1 MATFL
6 QNGSS
11 QRQLGTKDLSLE
23 AFDLSV
29 AEFIEKFTNYGCY
42 CWILGAEK
50 GVIGGGQTR
59 DQIDGLCGQLY
70 KCYKCLNLD
79 YGNDQSR
86 FNYDVSLIVGDD
98 GSRKLECH
106 EGTLS
111 ILKIRSFEVTGSDV
125 VGPEVRLSTQKGEN
139 RDACLCDKMFSEKL
153 AQIDSQCIADMQM
166 GNQNSPFC
174 INEEFRT
181 VNGGGDFDPFDN
193 SEGKILIHLEPL
205 NVQPAVVD

>member
-6 QNGSS
+6 QNGNS

-42 CWILGAEK
+42 CWILGPEK

-79 YGNDQSR
+79 YGNDQSK
-86 FNYDVSLIVGDD
+86 FDYDVSLIVRDD
-98 GSRKLECH
+98 GTRKLECH
-106 EGTLS
+106 EGTLV
-111 ILKIRSFEVTGSDV
+111 IQDRK
-125 VGPEVRLSTQKGEN
+125 
-139 RDACLCDKMFSEKL
+139 
-153 AQIDSQCIADMQM
+153 
-166 GNQNSPFC
+166 
-174 INEEFRT
+174 
-181 VNGGGDFDPFDN
+181 
-193 SEGKILIHLEPL
+193 
-205 NVQPAVVD
+205 

>member
-6 QNGSS
+6 QNGAS

-42 CWILGAEK
+42 CWILGPEK

-79 YGNDQSR
+79 YGNDQSK
-86 FNYDVSLIVGDD
+86 FDYDVSLIVGDD

-106 EGTLS
+106 EGTLTPIS
-111 ILKIRSFEVTGSDV
+111 EDSRKKNEIHHTEKGDLRPSPHPGS
-125 VGPEVRLSTQKGEN
+125 PH
-139 RDACLCDKMFSEKL
+139 
-153 AQIDSQCIADMQM
+153 I
-166 GNQNSPFC
+166 
-174 INEEFRT
+174 
-181 VNGGGDFDPFDN
+181 
-193 SEGKILIHLEPL
+193 
-205 NVQPAVVD
+205 

>member
-1 MATFL
+1 MVGNFFDSFGLNERTYFYGDENSLRGLATMATFL

-106 EGTLS
+106 EGTL
-111 ILKIRSFEVTGSDV
+111 
-125 VGPEVRLSTQKGEN
+125 
-139 RDACLCDKMFSEKL
+139 
-153 AQIDSQCIADMQM
+153 
-166 GNQNSPFC
+166 
-174 INEEFRT
+174 
-181 VNGGGDFDPFDN
+181 
-193 SEGKILIHLEPL
+193 
-205 NVQPAVVD
+205 

>member
-1 MATFL
+1 MVGNFFDTFGLNERTYFYGDENSLRGLATMATFL
-6 QNGSS
+6 QNGAS

-42 CWILGAEK
+42 CWILGPEK

-79 YGNDQSR
+79 YGNDQSK
-86 FNYDVSLIVGDD
+86 FDYDVSLIVGDD

-106 EGTLS
+106 EGTLIHTRQFFRFNNYTS
-111 ILKIRSFEVTGSDV
+111 LDYILS
-125 VGPEVRLSTQKGEN
+125 
-139 RDACLCDKMFSEKL
+139 
-153 AQIDSQCIADMQM
+153 
-166 GNQNSPFC
+166 
-174 INEEFRT
+174 
-181 VNGGGDFDPFDN
+181 
-193 SEGKILIHLEPL
+193 
-205 NVQPAVVD
+205 